1 MAHPPQQA
9 RSIATEKKMLDAAE
23 ELLLAGDTRQVTVEN
38 VVKLSGATVGSFYAR
53 FGNVEGLFNA
63 LHKRYLDA
71 IYESTLLEAL
81 TKGAE
86 QSTLERALHHSV
98 KTMLEF
104 GHQRRRVLFYFITQ
118 ATDDGLE
125 IRRHAVNNMHEI
137 LKVHRDEIVF
147 KDLRRASENSAR
159 MIYQM
164 FVGVILQE
172 PSDFVGRTTS
182 LSNVVD
188 TTTRM
193 VYAYLT
199 TDL

>member
-1 MAHPPQQA
+1 
-9 RSIATEKKMLDAAE
+9 MLDAAE

-53 FGNVEGLFNA
+53 FGNVEGLFDA
-63 LHKRYLDA
+63 LHQRYLGA
-71 IYESTLLEAL
+71 IYESTLIEVLN
-81 TKGAE
+81 KGIE
-86 QSTLERALHHSV
+86 QPTLEQALHHSI
-98 KTMLEF
+98 KTFLEF

-125 IRRHAVNNMHEI
+125 IRRHAVDNLHEI
-137 LKVHRDEIVF
+137 LKVHRGEVIF
-147 KDLRRASENSAR
+147 KDLRRASENTGR

-172 PSDFVGRTTS
+172 PSDFVGRKTS
-182 LSNVVD
+182 LSSVVD

-193 VYAYLT
+193 AYTYLT
-199 TDL
+199 TE